1 MKIDTHILMY
11 ISFSQDPFKDAKKLL
26 HTIRLK
32 KSKEQTDD
40 PQVCLVYGTAKY
52 CRNTQRLS
60 TMFMVQYQVCQR
72 AFVVFYRIFFCF
84 QWMSVFAH
92 TLKKFKSCKCYSF

>member
-1 MKIDTHILMY
+1 MY

-40 PQVCLVYGTAKY
+40 PQVC
-52 CRNTQRLS
+52 
-60 TMFMVQYQVCQR
+60 
-72 AFVVFYRIFFCF
+72 
-84 QWMSVFAH
+84 
-92 TLKKFKSCKCYSF
+92 